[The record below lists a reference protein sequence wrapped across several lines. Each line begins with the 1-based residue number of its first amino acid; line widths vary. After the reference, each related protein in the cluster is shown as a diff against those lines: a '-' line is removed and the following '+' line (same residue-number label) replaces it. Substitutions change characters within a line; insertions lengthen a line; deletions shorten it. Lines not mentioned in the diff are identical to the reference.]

1 VPAHDIVTYP
11 GGMQDRLGWIVVLAC
26 ACGPSVAGE
35 DGGADGSGETA
46 DATSSDASS
55 ITAATTTSMSSA
67 DTGTSSSSTTAVDDS
82 TSTTLV
88 LPDVGDSATTD
99 DTSGLPSGCDPPDNP
114 NSEVSGTTPDGEQTY
129 LAAVFAQVGGG
140 KCSLVYVIVLASDPD
155 ALAAGLDGY
164 TGSGFPGELV
174 VSLVIPDDPA
184 PGEWQAT
191 VGGSPGEEVPAVANV
206 TVVPNFQSPAPL
218 LQLELSVVG
227 RQWNLSGMIA
237 AHYCDVIE
245 WGPCGA

>member
-1 VPAHDIVTYP
+1 
-11 GGMQDRLGWIVVLAC
+11 MQDRLGWIVVLAC

-35 DGGADGSGETA
+35 DGGANGSGETG

-55 ITAATTTSMSSA
+55 VTAATTTSMPS

-88 LPDVGDSATTD
+88 LPDVGDTATTD
-99 DTSGLPSGCDPPDNP
+99 DTSGPPRGCDPPDNP

-140 KCSLVYVIVLASDPD
+140 KCAHVYEL
-155 ALAAGLDGY
+155 ALAADPAALTTGLDAY
-164 TGSGFPGELV
+164 EQPGFAGELV

-184 PGEWQAT
+184 PGEWAAT
-191 VGGSPGEEVPAVANV
+191 VRRGDQPVEEIPAVANV

-218 LQLELSVVG
+218 LQLELSVVA
-227 RQWNLSGMIA
+227 REWNLSGTIA